1 MKLQKR
7 KKVVKYPPKQNH
19 PPTLPKTLQLLP
31 CSPFLSVCPSLTH
44 YFLLENVSEK
54 DSFPWEKTLAPFIL
68 LERLKSW
75 ELFAKRR
82 LGVRGG
88 NPYLSKSQFLCKPFR
103 PFLTTFTWPI
113 SKCPLNN
120 ERQLSLVKSTKPHEY
135 RPVSTAAV
143 IPNIHHFIHEVY

>member
-1 MKLQKR
+1 MKLQNR
-7 KKVVKYPPKQNH
+7 KKVVKCPPKQNH
-19 PPTLPKTLQLLP
+19 PPTPPKTLQLLP
-31 CSPFLSVCPSLTH
+31 CPPFLSVCPSL
-44 YFLLENVSEK
+44 FPSGKRQRN

-75 ELFAKRR
+75 ELFPKKR

-88 NPYLSKSQFLCKPFR
+88 NPYLSKSQFLCKAFR

-113 SKCPLNN
+113 WKCPLNN
-120 ERQLSLVKSTKPHEY
+120 ERQLSPVKSAKPHEY

-143 IPNIHHFIHEVY
+143 IPDIHHFIHEVY